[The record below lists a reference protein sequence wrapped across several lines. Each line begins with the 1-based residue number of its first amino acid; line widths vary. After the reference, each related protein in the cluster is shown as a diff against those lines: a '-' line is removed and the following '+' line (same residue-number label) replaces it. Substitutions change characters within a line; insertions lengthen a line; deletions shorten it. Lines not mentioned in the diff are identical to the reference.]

1 VSGRVPADLDGAA
14 VAADGLVK
22 TYRSRAG
29 TVDAVRGVDL
39 RVQAGEVFGFLGPNG
54 AGQSTTVRMLTTLL
68 SLTSGT
74 ARVPYGMRQGRVV
87 DPFGHHWLIGRSL

>member
-39 RVQAGEVFGFLGPNG
+39 RVQAGEVQEVS
-54 AGQSTTVRMLTTLL
+54 A
-68 SLTSGT
+68 
-74 ARVPYGMRQGRVV
+74 
-87 DPFGHHWLIGRSL
+87 